1 MQGDGVADAVRPGRR
16 FGAFT
21 VLDELAGGGMGR
33 IYLARS
39 PGGRVVAVKTLITDS
54 RDDRRRFAREVV
66 LAQRVQGVFTA
77 SVVAADAEAAVPW
90 MATEYVP
97 APSLRELVEG
107 CGTLGA
113 SALYWVAAGMA
124 EALVSIHAA
133 GLVHRDVKPS
143 NVLLPV
149 EGPRVIDFGISQA
162 HDVTRTQTALGTVAY
177 ASPEQARGE
186 ETTAA
191 SDVYSLGATLFCLA
205 VGRAPYR
212 DGGAGPAM
220 EQLVRTATGDLD
232 VSGLPAEL
240 EGLVLPCLA
249 LDPADRPAPAEI
261 LAYCAVR
268 LGERPDARGGEDWLS
283 GAWVEAIERHRDQRV
298 RAVEDAR
305 RRIDPDAATAGVPL
319 PRPTGRLDAPTAA
332 PAPRVRRTR
341 LTWTA
346 GAGAVVLVGL
356 AVLLAVRPW
365 EGGGKAAAG
374 LPDEP
379 VRILEVES
387 ESPGVCPTDSPDLP
401 LTQSPAPAGR
411 SFTSDQRQNCVIAS
425 TAPGMTVNRFKE
437 VSAYKEKPPGREGW
451 SVRVTLKDADR
462 VKFAEL
468 TGKIAGRSLPVDD
481 PAGKLAFVQGDN
493 RLLVS
498 VSIRDPLTAGT
509 AVIAVG
515 LKENEARFLA
525 QALGAP

>member
-1 MQGDGVADAVRPGRR
+1 MQSDGVADAVRPGHR
-16 FGAFT
+16 FGTFT
-21 VLDELAGGGMGR
+21 VLDELASGGMGR

-39 PGGRVVAVKTLITDS
+39 PGGRTVAVKTLITDS
-54 RDDRRRFAREVV
+54 KDDRRRFAREVE

-77 SVVAADAEAAVPW
+77 SVVAADAAAAVPW

-97 APSLRELVEG
+97 APSLRDLVES
-107 CGTLGA
+107 CGTLDA
-113 SALYWVAAGMA
+113 SALHWVAAGMA

-186 ETTAA
+186 ATTPA

-220 EQLVRTATGDLD
+220 EQLVRAATGDLD

-261 LAYCAVR
+261 LAYCADR

-283 GAWVEAIERHRDQRV
+283 GAWIETIERYRERRV
-298 RAVEDAR
+298 RAVEAAR
-305 RRIDPDAATAGVPL
+305 RRIDPDAATTAVPAPGRTSRLRSPL
-319 PRPTGRLDAPTAA
+319 PAA
-332 PAPRVRRTR
+332 PRRR
-341 LTWTA
+341 LWWAT
-346 GAGAVVLVGL
+346 GAAVAVVALAVVLV
-356 AVLLAVRPW
+356 VRPW
-365 EGGGKAAAG
+365 DAGAENAAAG
-374 LPDEP
+374 VPDEP
-379 VRILEVES
+379 VRILEVED
-387 ESPGVCPTDSPDLP
+387 EFEGVCLIGSPDP
-401 LTQSPAPAGR
+401 GAWPPQSPAPPGR
-411 SFTSDQRQNCVIAS
+411 SFTSDDRQNCVVVS

-437 VSAYKEKPPGREGW
+437 VAAFEEREPGMEGW
-451 SVRVTLKDADR
+451 SVRVALKDSDR
-462 VKFAEL
+462 AAFAEL
-468 TGKIAGRSLPVDD
+468 TGKIAGQELPPED
-481 PAGKLAFVQGDN
+481 PKSRLAFVQGDK
-493 RLLVS
+493 RLLASFVIAS
-498 VSIRDPLTAGT
+498 KLEGGT
-509 AVIAVG
+509 AIIAMRLG
-515 LKENEARFLA
+515 ENEARFLA
-525 QALGAP
+525 EALGAP

>member
-1 MQGDGVADAVRPGRR
+1 MQSDGVADAVRPGLR

-21 VLDELAGGGMGR
+21 VLDELASGGMGR

-39 PGGRVVAVKTLITDS
+39 PGGRTVAVKTLITDS
-54 RDDRRRFAREVV
+54 KDDRRRFAREVV

-77 SVVAADAEAAVPW
+77 SVVAADAAAAVPW

-97 APSLRELVEG
+97 APSLRDLVDS
-107 CGTLGA
+107 CGTLDA
-113 SALYWVAAGMA
+113 SALHWVAAGMA

-186 ETTAA
+186 ETTPA

-220 EQLVRTATGDLD
+220 EQLVRAATGDLD

-249 LDPADRPAPAEI
+249 LDPANRPAPAEI
-261 LAYCAVR
+261 LAYCADR

-283 GAWVEAIERHRDQRV
+283 GAWIEAIERYREGRV
-298 RAVEDAR
+298 RAVEAAR
-305 RRIDPDAATAGVPL
+305 RRIDPDAATAAVPA
-319 PRPTGRLDAPTAA
+319 PGRTSRLRSPSPAA
-332 PAPRVRRTR
+332 PRTR
-341 LTWTA
+341 LWWAT
-346 GAGAVVLVGL
+346 GAAAAVVALAVVLV
-356 AVLLAVRPW
+356 VRPW
-365 EGGGKAAAG
+365 EAG
-374 LPDEP
+374 AGNATAGVPDEP
-379 VRILEVES
+379 VRILEVED
-387 ESPGVCPTDSPDLP
+387 EFEGVCPTGSPDP
-401 LTQSPAPAGR
+401 GAWPPQSSAPPGR
-411 SFTSDQRQNCVIAS
+411 AFTSDDRQSCVVVS

-437 VSAYKEKPPGREGW
+437 VAAYEEKAPGAEGW
-451 SVRVTLKDADR
+451 AVRVALKDSDR
-462 VKFAEL
+462 ATFAEL
-468 TGKIAGRSLPVDD
+468 TGEIVGRGLQPDD
-481 PAGKLAFVQGDN
+481 PKSRLAFVQGDK
-493 RLLVS
+493 RLLASFVIAS
-498 VSIRDPLTAGT
+498 KLPNGT
-509 AVIAVG
+509 AIIATG
-515 LKENEARFLA
+515 LGENEARFLA
-525 QALGAP
+525 EALGAP